1 MKVSRA
7 CHAIGV
13 LLVAGVVVASCSR
26 GQAPV
31 AQQTGPMSPPA
42 VASTSAPVAAT
53 PVPSPAPVSDGDQVR
68 AAVLAF
74 QDAYNTQQW
83 DAYLA
88 GMCTAW
94 RQQMAPLIDNV
105 KKTRTD
111 QGLTTVTVS
120 GVNVTGDTATATLDA
135 QNELLGHKTVEL
147 KLAREDGWKVCMTYT
162 G

>member
-7 CHAIGV
+7 FHAIGAL
-13 LLVAGVVVASCSR
+13 LLVGVVVTSCSR

-31 AQQTGPMSPPA
+31 AQQSSATSPSA
-42 VASTSAPVAAT
+42 VPSTSAPAAASPT
-53 PVPSPAPVSDGDQVR
+53 PSPTPVSDADQVR

-74 QDAYNTQQW
+74 QDAYNTQNW

-111 QGLTTVTVS
+111 QGLTTVTR
-120 GVNVTGDTATATLDA
+120 
-135 QNELLGHKTVEL
+135 HR
-147 KLAREDGWKVCMTYT
+147 REHHR
-162 G
+162 